1 MQILAAT
8 DFSTRS
14 NRALRQAGL
23 LAQRGNAQLYIV
35 HVVDDDRPEE
45 FIRSE
50 KREAERLLSEQT
62 NSMPELKNI
71 QPHAKVIVGDAF
83 DGILKVAAEVNADLV
98 VMGSHRKQLLDVI
111 VGTTLE
117 RVLRK
122 GSYPVLMVNNEAQ
135 RKYETVLA
143 PVDIVEASIRAVE
156 VAAKLSLIGDRP
168 PTLLHAFTPIAKGKL
183 SLNEADQASI
193 ASYVANERQ
202 QVLNEL
208 VGLFSDTLARLPGR
222 PSLRVDEGE
231 AMELISRAVSE
242 MRPDLLVMGTNGR
255 SALVSLLIGSVTEAA
270 LRTLN
275 VDILAVPPTTR

>member
-1 MQILAAT
+1 MRILAAT

-23 LAQRGNAQLYIV
+23 LAQRADAQLYIA

-71 QPHAKVIVGDAF
+71 QPHAKVVVGDPF

-135 RKYETVLA
+135 RTYENVLA

-156 VAAKLSLIGDRP
+156 VAAKLGLIDDRP

-183 SLNEADQASI
+183 SLSGADQASI

-202 QVLNEL
+202 EVLNEL
-208 VGLFSDTLARLPGR
+208 VGFFADTLARLPGR

-231 AMELISRAVSE
+231 AIELISRAV
-242 MRPDLLVMGTNGR
+242 
-255 SALVSLLIGSVTEAA
+255 
-270 LRTLN
+270 
-275 VDILAVPPTTR
+275 

>member
-1 MQILAAT
+1 M
-8 DFSTRS
+8 
-14 NRALRQAGL
+14 
-23 LAQRGNAQLYIV
+23 
-35 HVVDDDRPEE
+35 
-45 FIRSE
+45 
-50 KREAERLLSEQT
+50 
-62 NSMPELKNI
+62 
-71 QPHAKVIVGDAF
+71 
-83 DGILKVAAEVNADLV
+83 NADLV

-143 PVDIVEASIRAVE
+143 PVDMVEASIRAVE
-156 VAAKLSLIGDRP
+156 VAAKLGLIGDRP

-183 SLNEADQASI
+183 SLSGADQASI

-202 QVLNEL
+202 EVLNEM
-208 VGLFSDTLARLPGR
+208 VGFFSDTLARLPGR

-255 SALVSLLIGSVTEAA
+255 SALVSILIGSVTEAA
-270 LRTLN
+270 LRTL
-275 VDILAVPPTTR
+275 DGYFSRASDDQMSFHLAH